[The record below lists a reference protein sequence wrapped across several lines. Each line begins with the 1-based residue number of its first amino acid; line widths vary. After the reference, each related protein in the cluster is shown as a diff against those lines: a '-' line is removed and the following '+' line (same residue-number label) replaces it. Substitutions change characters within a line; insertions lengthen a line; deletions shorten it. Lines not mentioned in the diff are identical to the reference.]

1 MSSKELGKCEYFT
14 GEDLGYKL
22 GVVDQAKLEYSSLG
36 KIFNKRLG
44 EGDKKD
50 GVLQRLKNVESK
62 NEEQLTVIKDQAKNN
77 WK

>member
-1 MSSKELGKCEYFT
+1 MSSKELGKCEHVT

-36 KIFNKRLG
+36 KIFNKRLD

-62 NEEQLTVIKDQAKNN
+62 NEEQLTVIKDQAKSN